1 MRNFVHRLQG
11 RLAKNPSF
19 LVKNVDVVRKYERI
33 DGVIVP
39 VSLESTA
46 QLRFLGEA
54 TLRMTYSYSEIE
66 GRPVASLQ

>member
-1 MRNFVHRLQG
+1 MSGWGQRCYAAHRALGFVTG
-11 RLAKNPSF
+11 ASAPSSTSEDP
-19 LVKNVDVVRKYERI
+19 VT
-33 DGVIVP
+33 GVIVP

-66 GRPVASLQ
+66 GRAVKSLH